1 MGHTD
6 FAHAIEWRL
15 GRTTISIMPPH
26 VILASAS
33 PARHTL
39 LLRSGITPEI
49 IVSGIDE
56 ESPELLALGPKELA
70 YELALRKASAIDPGR
85 GDGFIIGCDSVFELD
100 GVAYGKPGTPE
111 MAKERLQQMSGRTG
125 TLHTG
130 HALINIATGQVERA
144 LTSTDVTIVNMSE
157 VEMDAYIATGEPL
170 QVAGSFTIDSLGG
183 PLVASIHGDPSNVE
197 GLSLPTLRELFARHG
212 LGWEIFLTQ

>member
-1 MGHTD
+1 M
-6 FAHAIEWRL
+6 A
-15 GRTTISIMPPH
+15 PH

-39 LLRSGITPEI
+39 LRRSGITPEI

-56 ESPELLALGPKELA
+56 ETPELLALNPKELA
-70 YELALRKASAIDPGR
+70 YELALRKASAINPGR
-85 GDGFIIGCDSVFELD
+85 SDGFIIGCDSVFELD
-100 GVAYGKPGTPE
+100 GVAYGKPGTPKV
-111 MAKERLQQMSGRTG
+111 AKERLQQMSGRTG

-130 HALINIATGQVERA
+130 HALINIGSGKVERA
-144 LTSTDVTIVNMSE
+144 LTSTDVTIVDMSE
-157 VEMDAYIATGEPL
+157 AEMDAYIATGEPL

-212 LGWEIFLTQ
+212 IGWETFLTRPAEPTV

>member
-1 MGHTD
+1 LGHTN

-56 ESPELLALGPKELA
+56 ETPELLALGPKELA
-70 YELALRKASAIDPGR
+70 FELALRKASAIDPRR

-111 MAKERLQQMSGRTG
+111 VAKERLQQMNGRTG

-130 HALINIATGQVERA
+130 HALINIATGKVERA

-157 VEMDAYIATGEPL
+157 AEMDAYIATGEPL

-212 LGWEIFLTQ
+212 LGWETFLTK